1 MDALGNFLRF
11 LAKPETPTFWVADE
25 DAQYVLISLSEAFY
39 SQTRMVSFASP
50 SQPPRHRR
58 RPAHPPPATHRSRP
72 LPRLSLSLSL
82 AASVTSVTPPS
93 PSSPAVTTV
102 VPAVASSAVGARPS
116 HDSLASLAPRV
127 PVTFAKLE
135 IEIEIEI
142 PP

>member
-25 DAQYVLISLSEAFY
+25 DSQYVLISLSEAFY

-50 SQPPRHRR
+50 SQPL
-58 RPAHPPPATHRSRP
+58 PPPTPHPRP
-72 LPRLSLSLSL
+72 TALAPFLDSLSLSL